1 MNERR
6 QIDQRP
12 QPSEHLQLS
21 ERLCSKVACRV
32 EATATLTYDYE
43 DSMVVLGPLSPSDE
57 PYSHDLCARHSEQ
70 LSVPHGWQI
79 VRHAVLGKIDSGV

>member
-6 QIDQRP
+6 QTDER
-12 QPSEHLQLS
+12 LQLS
-21 ERLCSKVACRV
+21 ERLCSKVACQV

-43 DSMVVLGPLSPSDE
+43 DSMVVLGPLSPTNE

-79 VRHAVLGKIDSGV
+79 VRHAVLGRIDSGV

>member
-6 QIDQRP
+6 QTDER
-12 QPSEHLQLS
+12 LQLS
-21 ERLCSKVACRV
+21 ERLCSKVACQV

-43 DSMVVLGPLSPSDE
+43 DSMVVLGPLSPTNE
-57 PYSHDLCARHSEQ
+57 PYSHDLCARHSEH

-79 VRHAVLGKIDSGV
+79 VRHAVLGRIDSGV

>member
-6 QIDQRP
+6 QIDQ
-12 QPSEHLQLS
+12 SLHLS
-21 ERLCSKVACRV
+21 ERLCSKVACQV

-43 DSMVVLGPLSPSDE
+43 DSMVVLGPLSPTNE

-79 VRHAVLGKIDSGV
+79 VRHAVLGRIDSGV

>member
-12 QPSEHLQLS
+12 QLG

-43 DSMVVLGPLSPSDE
+43 DSMVVLGPLSPTDE

>member
-6 QIDQRP
+6 QIDQR
-12 QPSEHLQLS
+12 LQLS
-21 ERLCSKVACRV
+21 ERLCSKVACQV

-43 DSMVVLGPLSPSDE
+43 DSMVVLGPLSPTNE

-79 VRHAVLGKIDSGV
+79 VRHAVLGKIDLGA

>member
-6 QIDQRP
+6 PIDQ
-12 QPSEHLQLS
+12 SLHLS
-21 ERLCSKVACRV
+21 ERLCSKVACQV

-43 DSMVVLGPLSPSDE
+43 DSMVVLGPLSPTNE

-79 VRHAVLGKIDSGV
+79 VRHAVLGRIDSGV